1 MTSFPP
7 PSSSSY
13 VASVSALKLLRD
25 RAGAN
30 VTPLLRSAALDARV
44 GGRVF
49 VKAESLQLTGSF
61 KYRGAYT
68 KLHALSTQQGIT
80 HVVTFSSGNHG
91 QAVACAAKMLDMAAT
106 VVMPNDAP
114 ATKIAATRAHGA
126 DVVLYDRATDDRAAI
141 ANDIAA
147 RTGAVFVHPFDDVDV
162 MAGQGTAALEF
173 LAQLEMDWGVDA
185 GGLDQVLVC
194 CSGGGLS
201 SGIAGVL
208 EVRMFIAK
216 STAKSSPSPPFLC
229 RSARRAAR

>member
-1 MTSFPP
+1 MSSFP
-7 PSSSSY
+7 PSSSTY
-13 VASVSALKLLRD
+13 DASVNALKLLRD

-68 KLHALSTQQGIT
+68 KLHALSTQRGIT

-106 VVMPNDAP
+106 VVMPTDAP

-173 LAQLEMDWGVDA
+173 LTQLEMDWGVDA
-185 GGLDQVLVC
+185 GVLDHVLVC

-208 EVRMFIAK
+208 EVRGNVY
-216 STAKSSPSPPFLC
+216 SLVHG
-229 RSARRAAR
+229 